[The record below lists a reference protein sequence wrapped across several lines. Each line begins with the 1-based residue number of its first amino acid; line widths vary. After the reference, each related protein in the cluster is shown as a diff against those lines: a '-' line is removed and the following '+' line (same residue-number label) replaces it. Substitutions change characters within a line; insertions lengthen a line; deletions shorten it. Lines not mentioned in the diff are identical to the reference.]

1 MRCMRSF
8 AEATTVTAL
17 RDGIYTSSLDR
28 EWSIGKNPHGG
39 YMMALLT
46 KAALTT
52 AERPHPLVVSAHF
65 LRSPG
70 IGEVELHTEQVKR
83 GRLFTTVHA
92 RVVQNGKPCVE
103 ATVTAGEITDAA
115 HEWEATQQPPIKPL
129 DECDDHRLPAEGGLL
144 GHLDVRLDPQSTAF
158 LRGETS
164 DDGEVRGWMSLTDGT
179 DFDPLSLIVAVDLLP
194 PTVFGLGQTG
204 WCPTVELTYQLR
216 ALPAPGPVA
225 GYTRCDA
232 LSADGWFNEDAVVY
246 DSRGRLVAQSRQLA
260 LSGNALKSR

>member
-1 MRCMRSF
+1 MRSF
-8 AEATTVTAL
+8 AEATTVVGT
-17 RDGIYTSSLDR
+17 RDGVYSSTLDD

-46 KAALTT
+46 RAALTA
-52 AERPHPLVVSAHF
+52 AERPHPLAVSAHF
-65 LRSPG
+65 LRSPDA
-70 IGEVELHTEQVKR
+70 GEVELRTEPVKR

-92 RVVQNGKPCVE
+92 RLVQGGKVCID
-103 ATVTAGEITDAA
+103 ATVTAGELTDAP

-129 DECDDHRLPAEGGLL
+129 HECDDHRLPTEGGLL
-144 GHLDVRLDPQSTAF
+144 GNIDVRLDPHSTAF

-164 DDGEVRGWMSLTDGT
+164 EGEVRGWMELTDGT
-179 DFDPLSLIVAVDLLP
+179 DFNPLSLIVAVDLLP
-194 PTVFGLGQTG
+194 PTILGLGHTG

-232 LSADGWFNEDAVVY
+232 LHPDGWFNEDAFVY

-260 LSGNALKSR
+260 LSGNALEGR

>member
-1 MRCMRSF
+1 MRSF
-8 AEATTVTAL
+8 AEATTVTEI
-17 RDGIYTSSLDR
+17 RDGVYSSTLDTD
-28 EWSIGKNPHGG
+28 WSIGKNPHGG

-52 AERPHPLVVSAHF
+52 AGRSHPLVVSTHF
-65 LRSPG
+65 LRSPDV
-70 IGEVELHTEQVKR
+70 GEVELHTEQVKR
-83 GRLFTTVHA
+83 GRLFSTVHA
-92 RVVQNGKPCVE
+92 RLVQGGKPCVE
-103 ATVTAGEITDAA
+103 VTVTAGEISGAA
-115 HEWEATQQPPIKPL
+115 HEWEAAGQPPIKPL
-129 DECDDHRLPAEGGLL
+129 DECGDLRSSAEGGLL
-144 GHLDVRLDPQSTAF
+144 DHLEIRLDPETAAL

-164 DDGEVRGWMSLTDGT
+164 GGGEVRGWMRLTDGT
-179 DFDPLSLIVAVDLLP
+179 DFDPLSLIVAVDMLP

-232 LSADGWFNEDAVVY
+232 LSSDGWFNEDAVIY